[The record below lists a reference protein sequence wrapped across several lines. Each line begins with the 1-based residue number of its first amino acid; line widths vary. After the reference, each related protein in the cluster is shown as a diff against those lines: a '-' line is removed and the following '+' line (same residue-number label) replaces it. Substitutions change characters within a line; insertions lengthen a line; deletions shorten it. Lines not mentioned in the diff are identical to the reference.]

1 MVKIL
6 VNIIRDLSSRL
17 KLKIWQLTSE
27 SSNSPA
33 MPDQPRGGRKKDR
46 DFAFQTLLFEA
57 EFSRPSIIVRNFEV
71 YIQNLN
77 AT

>member
-17 KLKIWQLTSE
+17 NQRFDNWQVSHQTALQCLISHVAAE
-27 SSNSPA
+27 
-33 MPDQPRGGRKKDR
+33 KKDR